1 MLDHLLA
8 EFAWSIPLK
17 WRIDKR
23 GGKEFFRD
31 ILYNYVPEKL
41 IDRPKQG
48 FGLPVNEWI
57 RGPLKEWTL
66 ELMDKKNLPDDGLI
80 NGKLARKTLDEHLK
94 DNRNWGYRI
103 WPILMWQ
110 QWNKSKGFV

>member
-1 MLDHLLA
+1 M
-8 EFAWSIPLK
+8 
-17 WRIDKR
+17 
-23 GGKEFFRD
+23 
-31 ILYNYVPEKL
+31 YNYVPKKL

-80 NGKLARKTLDEHLK
+80 NGRLARKTLDEHLK
-94 DNRNWGYRI
+94 HNRNWGYRL